1 MTSARRAAAATALAA
16 LAASVSCSD
25 AGRAPD
31 PPKACDAQCR
41 DQVALRALRESLKL
55 IYNLTLQGKPV
66 GKQDQTIPCPKGGRA
81 RVFGEATANA
91 TQGSTFVSLTYVLE
105 GCGYDVKNTKPE
117 ETYSLKASGAITQ
130 NGTIAVQ
137 PTATTALVIKS
148 DAVAIEGTVYD
159 SLPVDYR
166 EPTCKVDVTQD
177 GNRLAGDM
185 CGRRTGVDL

>member
-1 MTSARRAAAATALAA
+1 M
-16 LAASVSCSD
+16 SCSD

-159 SLPVDYR
+159 SPPVDYR